1 MEINKLIDS
10 RVKEHSQVMDAIL
23 VDIEAL
29 RKTVATLKQQNNV
42 QEMAVQA
49 QKLLALKDRMMF
61 HKAAVLVL
69 KDLQEDING
78 RKEK

>member
-10 RVKEHSQVMDAIL
+10 RVKEHSQVMDAIM
-23 VDIEAL
+23 VDIEEL
-29 RKTVATLKQQNNV
+29 RKVVSKLKQENNV
-42 QEMAVQA
+42 QEMALQA

-69 KDLQEDING
+69 NDLKEDLNG
-78 RKEK
+78 RK